1 MVHGWRRGALLAV
14 GLAVGLTFGYAVTPV
29 ALAAFTDRTGN
40 PASTFTAAGTFP
52 TYPQA
57 VLADGPVAYYRSDDA
72 AGSATAAD
80 SSGAGNTGV
89 YVSPTTGFQA
99 PGGPASAGGTALRLP
114 AAGAATVSA
123 NVALSSPDTFTTE
136 VWFTTVTHAGQRLVQ
151 FADSASGNV
160 TATDRTVSLS
170 NTGQL
175 LFVVAGTTISS
186 AAGYADGAWH
196 LVTSSL
202 GAAGMKLY
210 VDGAL
215 VASNAGVT
223 AGMGIP
229 TGYWRMGGQVGQWFS
244 GTLDEAAVFGTQLTD
259 AQIATHWSV
268 GSTAATPA
276 QYTAAITADS
286 PWALLHL
293 DDPPL
298 STYPRGSGD
307 FPTPAADAGGQGN
320 VATIRGVLPRGMV
333 GGGPGALVGA
343 GAAGTS
349 VRFLGAGLG
358 YDPVTYTNPAAWSE
372 ELWFRTST
380 PYGGGLFLFTSSTTG
395 YPSSYDRMAFMTDD
409 GHITYGVYANGVR
422 YVTSPAAYNDG
433 AWHHLVGTGGP
444 AGLALYVDGRR
455 VAADPS
461 VTSGENTAGHFRW
474 GGGANTANWGTRP
487 SSEYL
492 DGDIDEV
499 AFYLTQLGAQQ
510 VAWHY
515 HANH

>member
-1 MVHGWRRGALLAV
+1 MVPRWRRASLLAL
-14 GLAVGLTFGYAVTPV
+14 GLVVGLTFGYAVTPV

-40 PASTFTAAGTFP
+40 PASSFAAANTFP

-57 VLADGPVAYYRSDDA
+57 VLADGPVAYYRGDDA
-72 AGSATAAD
+72 AGSVTAAD
-80 SSGAGNTGV
+80 SSGGGNTGV

-99 PGGPASAGGTALRLP
+99 PGGPASAGGTALRFP
-114 AAGAATVSA
+114 AAGSATVSA
-123 NVALSSPDTFTTE
+123 NTALSSPDTFTTE
-136 VWFTTVTHAGQRLVQ
+136 VWFTATGSAGQRLTQ
-151 FADSASGNV
+151 FADSASGTVN
-160 TATDRTVSLS
+160 TTDRMVSMNGAGRLS
-170 NTGQL
+170 
-175 LFVVAGTTISS
+175 FAVAGTTISAP
-186 AAGYADGAWH
+186 AAYNDGAWH

-223 AGMGIP
+223 AGLSIP
-229 TGYWRMGGQVGQWFS
+229 TGYWRLGGQSGQWFT
-244 GTLDEAAVFGTQLTD
+244 GVLDEAAVFGAQLSD

-268 GSTAATPA
+268 GSAATTPA
-276 QYTAAITADS
+276 QYTAAIEADS

-298 STYPRGSGD
+298 TTYPRGGD

-320 VATIRGVLPRGMV
+320 VATIRGIAPRGMV
-333 GGGPGALVGA
+333 AGGPGALVGP
-343 GAAGTS
+343 GAASTS

-358 YDPVTYTNPAAWSE
+358 YDPATYTNPAAWSE
-372 ELWFRTST
+372 ELWFRTTS
-380 PYGGGLFLFTSSTTG
+380 PYGGGLFLFTPSTTG

-409 GHITYGVYANGVR
+409 GHITYGVYANAVR
-422 YVTSPAAYNDG
+422 YVTSPASYNDG

-455 VAADPS
+455 VAADPT
-461 VTSGENTAGHFRW
+461 VTFGENTSGHFRW

-487 SSEYL
+487 SSEYFA
-492 DGDIDEV
+492 GDIDEV
-499 AFYLTQLGAQQ
+499 AFYLTQLSAQQ